1 MVDEKQ
7 FIQNFADQ
15 FDDEPEGLTLET
27 RFRDI
32 DGWSSIIAL
41 SEMAMCDEEYDV
53 GSEMCIRD
61 RLSSQPTRW
70 RVPTALQTSSIS
82 CVKGIRDNDYV

>member
-1 MVDEKQ
+1 MVDLEQ
-7 FIQNFADQ
+7 FLQNFADQ

-41 SEMAMCDEEYDV
+41 SEMAMCDEEYNV
-53 GSEMCIRD
+53 ILSANEMENANCIGDIYNIVNERFE
-61 RLSSQPTRW
+61 
-70 RVPTALQTSSIS
+70 
-82 CVKGIRDNDYV
+82 G

>member
-15 FDDEPEGLTLET
+15 FDDEPEGLTLDT
-27 RFRDI
+27 KFRDI

-41 SEMAMCDEEYDV
+41 SEMAMCAEEYDV
-53 GSEMCIRD
+53 ILSANEME
-61 RLSSQPTRW
+61 SANQ
-70 RVPTALQTSSIS
+70 IS
-82 CVKGIRDNDYV
+82 DIYNIVCERYQG